1 MIKESNFFD
10 HMGSPYKDVP
20 QRPPNIS
27 HNHNHGSLPNGF
39 HNSPNINNNYYINQ
53 PNMRYEL
60 NNNSNLGNLSRL
72 IPNNNIIEDYDP
84 IMSNQVNRKSPA
96 KGKNTNQHQLHINI
110 EESMDRRRS
119 AITTNTNTNAN
130 IKKNNL
136 GEGFQQIQQNQQIHE
151 LTIKPELSGDD
162 RMISGKSTQTSASV
176 DTAGNKSKNQ
186 NQSLWRIYSEKMIII
201 NNDYVLSK
209 VLGKGSFGVV
219 HQGFHKDTYE
229 PVAIKLEDRS
239 AKTRI
244 LAKEYQ
250 AYIQIYEP
258 DSGMPRILAFG
269 EKDDF
274 QYLVMQMLGPSLE
287 ELLKAHTSF
296 SLKTVLM
303 IADQLIERMRFMH
316 NKGFLH
322 RDIKP
327 ENFLMGLQESQDT
340 LHVIDLGLAKK
351 WKLPNNQHI
360 KYLTGNKI
368 IGTARYASINSH
380 LGNQLSR
387 RDDMESLGY
396 LLVYLAKGKLP
407 WQSMRSQTK
416 EEKYQQIVQ
425 KKQEISVERLCTG
438 LPKEFV
444 QYFRHVKSLAF
455 DEEPCYDYLK
465 GLFLT
470 AFSDKKYNFDFRW
483 DWTS

>member
-27 HNHNHGSLPNGF
+27 HNHG
-39 HNSPNINNNYYINQ
+39 NSPNSFHSPANINNNYYMNQ
-53 PNMRYEL
+53 QNMRYEL

-84 IMSNQVNRKSPA
+84 IMSNQVNRKSPFS
-96 KGKNTNQHQLHINI
+96 GKNTNQHQLNINI
-110 EESMDRRRS
+110 EDSMDRKRS
-119 AITTNTNTNAN
+119 AITNTID
-130 IKKNNL
+130 IKKN
-136 GEGFQQIQQNQQIHE
+136 QIHE
-151 LTIKPELSGDD
+151 LTIKPEFSD
-162 RMISGKSTQTSASV
+162 KVTQTSASV
-176 DTAGNKSKNQ
+176 DTGGNKSKNQ
-186 NQSLWRIYSEKMIII
+186 QSLWRIYSEKMIII

-483 DWTS
+483 DWTIS